1 MLSIS
6 DFSPQCFF
14 RVMFLCEPVDA
25 LVMILKSDIKE
36 IWGLLQVESH
46 KLWGSVRFIVRESK
60 DLLWN
65 LIGVFPKIF
74 LAKASTISLLP
85 WKEPWLSVFKMFLS
99 VWRSRTFFKISPLV
113 RSWIL
118 LVLRVC

>member
-46 KLWGSVRFIVRESK
+46 KLWGLVRFIVRESK
-60 DLLWN
+60 DLFWN

-85 WKEPWLSVFKMFLS
+85 WKELGWAYLKCFSQFEGHVLSL
-99 VWRSRTFFKISPLV
+99 RY
-113 RSWIL
+113 L
-118 LVLRVC
+118 L